1 MPNYDERIPLLVYA
15 GQQDSVAEGNPILA
29 KGNRQGAQITVDQ
42 LLQWA
47 IDGHTFHTQQGDAA
61 TCADFAETAYD
72 EDQPQFALR
81 VPTGRIVIPLSLV
94 IQFQDQA
101 GTDNHIIWSTTT
113 NDIGNGTST
122 AATIS
127 SMRTDAPLT
136 SGCTARSLY
145 TGNATAAT
153 GLIEFARWIDPFAQA
168 ATSTSIGTYRWSIR
182 TATSIPILKGPATLQ
197 MHTCATGTAP
207 AGFGEYIWAEFDV
220 QSLVSL

>member
-47 IDGHTFHTQQGDAA
+47 IDGRTFHAQQGDAA
-61 TCADFAETAYD
+61 TMLDFAETAYD

-81 VPTGRIVIPLSLV
+81 VPSGRVVIPLSLN
-94 IQFQDQA
+94 IELEDQA
-101 GTDNHIIWSTTT
+101 GTNTEIIWSVTT
-113 NDIGNGTST
+113 NDIGSGTST

-127 SMRTDAPLT
+127 AMRLDSPYT

-145 TGNATAAT
+145 TGNATASSWQRQALQSVPT
-153 GLIEFARWIDPFAQA
+153 SGTSARQR
-168 ATSTSIGTYRWSIR
+168 TSRS
-182 TATSIPILKGPATLQ
+182 
-197 MHTCATGTAP
+197 
-207 AGFGEYIWAEFDV
+207 
-220 QSLVSL
+220 

>member
-1 MPNYDERIPLLVYA
+1 MPVYENRVPILLEV
-15 GQQDSVAEGNPILA
+15 GQQNSVAEGNAILA
-29 KGNRQGAQITVDQ
+29 KGNRQGALVAVDQ

-47 IDGHTFHTQQGDAA
+47 VEGHTFHAQQGDAG
-61 TCADFAETAYD
+61 TLVDFAETAYD

-81 VPTGRIVIPLSLV
+81 VPAGRVVIPLSLV
-94 IQFQDQA
+94 VQFQDQA
-101 GTDNHIIWSTTT
+101 GTDNHVIWSTTT
-113 NDIGNGTST
+113 NDIGSGTST

-153 GLIEFARWIDPFAQA
+153 GLIEFARFIDPFALA

-182 TATSIPILKGPATLQ
+182 TATAIPIIKGPATLQ
-197 MHTCATGTAP
+197 MHTFATSTAP
-207 AGFGEYIWAEFDV
+207 AGFGEYVWAEFD
-220 QSLVSL
+220 SATLL